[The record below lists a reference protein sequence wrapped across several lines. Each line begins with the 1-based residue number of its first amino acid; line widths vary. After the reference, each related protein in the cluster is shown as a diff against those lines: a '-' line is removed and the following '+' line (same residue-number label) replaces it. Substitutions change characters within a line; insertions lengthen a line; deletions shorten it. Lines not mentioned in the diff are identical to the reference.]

1 MLTVCL
7 APLVTH
13 ICFGFAEPV
22 ILADRRPRVSDR
34 LVQFNPITIVWRWYA
49 IVNRR
54 IRAKSWDRADMAATN
69 AIFWDGHRWDG
80 SEEMMLK
87 SRAWVTK
94 LPEHTRVNWISS
106 STLAT
111 AAMTLQGVDA
121 LLHLIHSTKV
131 DWNAATDGLPNIFY
145 PVAILSLSR
154 LPASIWL
161 SNEYGYEKACWNEQ
175 HLHDQPSEGNGPQQS
190 LLSSTIPKLALDE
203 AVQEHRQSLEYSGV
217 TTVSRLKPNT
227 AFCARLWALCGILC
241 SFGCCGGVA
250 YVCIVDVSRRPFVI
264 VASCSSLMTV
274 CYYFVLNVS
283 ACLIFISYILKG
295 QAGSTAIPCMN
306 SGWYKALN
314 IFMILLAIAMFV
326 TSALETTIP
335 PNGQAT
341 TYSLPPP

>member
-121 LLHLIHSTKV
+121 LLHLIHGTKV

-145 PVAILSLSR
+145 PVAILSLAGFQHQFGSQMNMAMKRPAGTNSIFTISLVKEMGHNRISCR
-154 LPASIWL
+154 LRYQNWP
-161 SNEYGYEKACWNEQ
+161 
-175 HLHDQPSEGNGPQQS
+175 
-190 LLSSTIPKLALDE
+190 
-203 AVQEHRQSLEYSGV
+203 
-217 TTVSRLKPNT
+217 
-227 AFCARLWALCGILC
+227 
-241 SFGCCGGVA
+241 
-250 YVCIVDVSRRPFVI
+250 
-264 VASCSSLMTV
+264 
-274 CYYFVLNVS
+274 
-283 ACLIFISYILKG
+283 
-295 QAGSTAIPCMN
+295 
-306 SGWYKALN
+306 
-314 IFMILLAIAMFV
+314 
-326 TSALETTIP
+326 
-335 PNGQAT
+335 
-341 TYSLPPP
+341 